1 MMPSLRRGSAVP
13 LREIGFWGKLPQFAD
28 FVRHRTMR
36 PVVRALDDWFREGE
50 AALGDREAAD
60 AGTVRFLFH
69 DGESRECLV
78 GVFEPSSDRIGRSFP
93 FAIFGVTDCDRWHS
107 LAPVVFA
114 GFLDQAAHLLHDADD
129 IATTAEMV
137 ERVEA
142 LPTPGFDEIG
152 EGEARYAEFVR
163 ETVTT
168 DFLDGALPDTP
179 GERKVALAARL
190 HALCE
195 PLRGQVGARSTIS
208 IRFPLA
214 DDAPE
219 LFAAF
224 WIELAW
230 RLLALAPA
238 APVAL
243 WAPKAASPF
252 LLLPLGK
259 TTGRLYAT
267 LFGATDDGQCDLTQD
282 APPATRSS
290 PPPLVENPAL
300 LLGDVLRKA
309 QMP

>member
-1 MMPSLRRGSAVP
+1 MMPSLRRGSAAP
-13 LREIGFWGKLPQFAD
+13 LREIGFWGKLPQFGD
-28 FVRHRTMR
+28 FVRHRTTR
-36 PVVRALDDWFREGE
+36 SVVRALDDWFREGE
-50 AALGDREAAD
+50 ATLGDREASD
-60 AGTVRFLFH
+60 VGTVRFLFH

-107 LAPVVFA
+107 LAPVVFG
-114 GFLDQAAHLLHDADD
+114 GFLDQAARLLHGADD

-142 LPTPGFDEIG
+142 LLTPGFDEIA
-152 EGEARYAEFVR
+152 EGEARYAEFVH

-179 GERKVALAARL
+179 DERRAALAERL

-195 PLRGQVGARSTIS
+195 PLRGQVGSRSTIS

-214 DDAPE
+214 ADAPD
-219 LFAAF
+219 LFASF

-238 APVAL
+238 APIAL
-243 WAPKAASPF
+243 WTPSAETPF
-252 LLLPLGK
+252 LLLPLGRS
-259 TTGRLYAT
+259 TGRLYAT

-282 APPATRSS
+282 ATVATRSS
-290 PPPLVENPAL
+290 PAPLVETPAL
-300 LLGDVLRKA
+300 LLEDVLRKA
-309 QMP
+309 RTP